1 MTWENLLASYE
12 EERNG
17 SSAENLIKPE
27 YHHDLFLSYKGLLII
42 MAKTIKIYV
51 TGQSETLKRTTWSLN
66 VYARGKN
73 FKLVETDYSIKLSY
87 LREEL
92 LVQDKNE

>member
-27 YHHDLFLSYKGLLII
+27 YHHDFFLSYKGLLII

-51 TGQSETLKRTTWSLN
+51 TGQSETLKRKN
-66 VYARGKN
+66 YMKFECICKGK
-73 FKLVETDYSIKLSY
+73 KLQTGWNWLQY
-87 LREEL
+87 
-92 LVQDKNE
+92 